1 MGRVTHQNS
10 RLDVLSPKN
19 TVLMIAV
26 EFHVIRKFSLPTR
39 QISLYCSI
47 LSIVRKNSWRHS
59 KSTPPS

>member
-10 RLDVLSPKN
+10 RLGVLSPKN

-39 QISLYCSI
+39 QISLYCSY
-47 LSIVRKNSWRHS
+47 LSIVLYISNTQW
-59 KSTPPS
+59 TFQ